1 MPVRKFRSVEDM
13 PEASFREAGDP
24 SNLRIACELSTTAFR
39 LALRRFPSG
48 VHRYRSVALASEQR
62 ELWERSAGTIRPAHG
77 DDVAEGSSPPSGD
90 RHDTSQ
96 G

>member
-62 ELWERSAGTIRPAHG
+62 ESWERSAVARKPRE
-77 DDVAEGSSPPSGD
+77 DDIA
-90 RHDTSQ
+90 Q